1 MYLEFAVDLAW
12 SGQQPFAGPSAAVEA
27 VAAAEVVSDFAFA
40 SVVVDFAAFAGPFE
54 AEFGVAAVGSAAAAV
69 ELDFVAT
76 SESIISLC

>member
-40 SVVVDFAAFAGPFE
+40 SVDVLFSKS
-54 AEFGVAAVGSAAAAV
+54 FG
-69 ELDFVAT
+69 
-76 SESIISLC
+76 